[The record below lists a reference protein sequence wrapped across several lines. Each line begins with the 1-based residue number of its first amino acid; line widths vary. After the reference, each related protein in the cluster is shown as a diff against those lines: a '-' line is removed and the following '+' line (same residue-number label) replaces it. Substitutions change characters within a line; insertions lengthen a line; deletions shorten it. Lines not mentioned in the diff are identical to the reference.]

1 MSTPE
6 HSEAAAA
13 VSEPA
18 VIQTET
24 PVARANQQAANFMIG
39 ARKLIFDELQ
49 FANNE
54 LIDRTQTEMHLLS
67 ELVSRIA
74 GAHSVNDI
82 RVMYEECSK
91 HQIEFFRR
99 DCDRLFRH
107 AERMIEATSNVFR
120 IEPAA

>member
-6 HSEAAAA
+6 HSEAASAI
-13 VSEPA
+13 SEPA
-18 VIQTET
+18 VLQSET
-24 PVARANQQAANFMIG
+24 PVARANQQAANFMTG

-54 LIDRTQTEMHLLS
+54 LIERTQTEMHLLS

-91 HQIEFFRR
+91 HQVEFFRR